1 MRDHP
6 GRPLV
11 APWLRGW
18 IEDAAQT
25 SLIWRRHLPVR
36 RSAGA
41 PPQADPD
48 AVARFFE
55 AATVG
60 VAERLE
66 TRTFA
71 ALEWMSARAGKS
83 GFEGG
88 DIAALVL
95 DPAGD
100 LRRTPCASDLHPD
113 NWKGPAKTRTR
124 DALITAMTGA
134 TVVLDARLGG
144 LARGLLSVAETN
156 MPPVADG
163 PDGWD
168 DAIAPDPGWRVASCA
183 ADAASSSLLPLAL
196 RLDVDAS
203 ADGDALRVIE
213 VRRSAP
219 VMGGGDTG
227 APSRKPQTLADHSAA
242 VVHEA
247 REVTGR
253 LGALPAEE
261 QDAVLR
267 AAALHDLGKAA
278 SRWQR
283 AMGAPSDGGP
293 WAKTVGRGAARLLE
307 GYRNQLGSR
316 LIAMQE
322 DLPTLT
328 RDLTLHLIAAHH
340 GHARPGIRTD
350 GADEVAPSAL
360 DAAARDVALRF
371 VRLQTRC
378 GPWGL
383 AWREDL
389 LRAADRRA
397 SRLAPR

>member
-1 MRDHP
+1 M
-6 GRPLV
+6 
-11 APWLRGW
+11 
-18 IEDAAQT
+18 
-25 SLIWRRHLPVR
+25 
-36 RSAGA
+36 
-41 PPQADPD
+41 
-48 AVARFFE
+48 
-55 AATVG
+55 
-60 VAERLE
+60 
-66 TRTFA
+66 
-71 ALEWMSARAGKS
+71 
-83 GFEGG
+83 
-88 DIAALVL
+88 
-95 DPAGD
+95 
-100 LRRTPCASDLHPD
+100 
-113 NWKGPAKTRTR
+113 
-124 DALITAMTGA
+124 
-134 TVVLDARLGG
+134 
-144 LARGLLSVAETN
+144 
-156 MPPVADG
+156 
-163 PDGWD
+163 
-168 DAIAPDPGWRVASCA
+168 
-183 ADAASSSLLPLAL
+183 
-196 RLDVDAS
+196 DAS
-203 ADGDALRVIE
+203 AGGDALRVIE

-247 REVTGR
+247 CEVTER
-253 LGALPAEE
+253 LGALLAEE
-261 QDAVLR
+261 RDAVLR

-307 GYRNQLGSR
+307 GYRNQFGSR

-397 SRLAPR
+397 SRLADERDA